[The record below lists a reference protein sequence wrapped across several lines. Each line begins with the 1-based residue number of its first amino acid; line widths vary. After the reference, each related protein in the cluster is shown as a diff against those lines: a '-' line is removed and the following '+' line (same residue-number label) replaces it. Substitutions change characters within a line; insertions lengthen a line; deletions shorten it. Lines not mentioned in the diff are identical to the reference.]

1 MSRAVTLP
9 VPEPLALLEATLL
22 FAVQLLVAHNP
33 DLLALPDDPPKP
45 TPRLRAAHHIV
56 DAIREV
62 QYALDRYRAS
72 LANETART
80 PAGCGRHPEPLDV
93 AAITPRLG

>member
-33 DLLALPDDPPKP
+33 DLLALPDDPPTPTP

-80 PAGCGRHPEPLDV
+80 PAGDANDDIPF
-93 AAITPRLG
+93 